1 MTIILIITGILA
13 ALCLVMAA
21 VSGEFSLSK
30 EEKERIVRELERK
43 REIKRERKRARK
55 QRSNNEEWEWWWYV

>member
-1 MTIILIITGILA
+1 MKIILIIAGILT

-30 EEKERIVRELERK
+30 EEKERIERELERK

-55 QRSNNEEWEWWWYV
+55 QRSNNEVWPWWLN

>member
-1 MTIILIITGILA
+1 MTIILIITGILT

-30 EEKERIVRELERK
+30 EEKERIERELERK
-43 REIKRERKRARK
+43 REIKRERKK
-55 QRSNNEEWEWWWYV
+55 KSFIVKILESNPYPRYS

>member
-1 MTIILIITGILA
+1 MTIILIIGGILA

-30 EEKERIVRELERK
+30 EEKERIERELERK
-43 REIKRERKRARK
+43 REIKREKKRDRKK
-55 QRSNNEEWEWWWYV
+55 RSNNEEWPWWLN